1 MQAPGVETAGM
12 LARARCLLAVDGA
25 RQLARQALLEHQN
38 DRQRSHAAASTSAV
52 GSREQDA
59 AAVAQLAASSEAD
72 AAAWQRVQQQA
83 VQALSA
89 LRAAGSSAAGS
100 ASTGPAFE
108 ERAWLLGL
116 HGSDEAAQQLRRLLP
131 AGAEGSSGDV
141 LHACLFPA
149 ATAAPPGELQQQ
161 AEAAATEGGRSCSM
175 AVQRAALHRQAAEAF
190 AAAGEV
196 VPALYHAAEGH
207 RLLAVQFHGDDAP
220 ASAGSLP
227 SSSSAGG
234 STTQPVGWWRLAG
247 AYLGSLLQLGQLFES
262 AGLADEALHALREGQ
277 RLVRERLPH
286 ACLQHNGR
294 H

>member
-1 MQAPGVETAGM
+1 M

-25 RQLARQALLEHQN
+25 RQLARQALLEQQN
-38 DRQRSHAAASTSAV
+38 ERQRSHAAASTSAV

-59 AAVAQLAASSEAD
+59 AAVAQLAASSEGD
-72 AAAWQRVQQQA
+72 VAAWQRVQQQA
-83 VQALSA
+83 GQALGA
-89 LRAAGSSAAGS
+89 LRAAGSSVAGS
-100 ASTGPAFE
+100 AEVLAAFE
-108 ERAWLLGL
+108 ELAWLLGL
-116 HGSDEAAQQLRRLLP
+116 QGSEEAAQQLRGLLP
-131 AGAEGSSGDV
+131 DGAEGSDGDV
-141 LHACLFPA
+141 LQACLFPT
-149 ATAAPPGELQQQ
+149 ATATPAAELQQQ
-161 AEAAATEGGRSCSM
+161 AEAAAAEGGRSGSV
-175 AVQRAALHRQAAEAF
+175 AQQRAALHRQAAEAF

-220 ASAGSLP
+220 ASAGAQP
-227 SSSSAGG
+227 SSSSSSG
-234 STTQPVGWWRLAG
+234 SSSGAQPVGWWRLAG